1 MEEKALAVRE
11 SSGDSLVR
19 LAIEKGIDV
28 DNLQRL
34 IDMRNAEIERQAKLD
49 FQFHFAEMQK
59 AFIPVTR
66 AKQGYNYKY
75 APIELLQNTLGPIIA
90 DHGFSYSWREESIAD
105 GGKRCILSISGYGY
119 TQENY
124 FDIPKLEKTKEMNS
138 VQVVGAMS
146 TYGRRYSFIAGFGV
160 VIDDEDPD
168 GRAIPEDQEEMQS
181 VKNAKGG
188 YSKPVDPGE
197 PAKRGD
203 GIAGDM
209 QVLKVRLMNCNASAV
224 FTPDERKD
232 MVADYHP
239 GGRNVTNSQ
248 NDLDYLKGIVEKWET
263 IRENREEKRI
273 ADTMKELSKMDE
285 AAEEGFAKAM
295 SKGD

>member
-1 MEEKALAVRE
+1 MDDKALAVRE

-49 FQFHFAEMQK
+49 FQYHFAEMQK
-59 AFIPVTR
+59 EFPAVSR
-66 AKQGYNYKY
+66 EKQGYNYKY
-75 APIELLQNTLGPIIA
+75 APIELLQKMLGPIIA

-105 GGKRCILSISGYGY
+105 GKRCILSISGYGY

-168 GRAIPEDQEEMQS
+168 GRAIQEDQEEMQS
-181 VKNAKGG
+181 VKNTKGG

-203 GIAGDM
+203 GIASEM
-209 QVLKVRLMNCNASAV
+209 IRLKSQLIGCMESDV
-224 FTPDERKD
+224 FTKEERID
-232 MVADYHP
+232 ANAECHP
-239 GGRNVTNSQ
+239 GGR
-248 NDLDYLKGIVEKWET
+248 DLISSVSDRDLLAALVEKYT
-263 IRENREEKRI
+263 TLRDTRIEKRQ
-273 ADTMKELSKMDE
+273 AELDE
-285 AAEEGFAKAM
+285 AAEEGFASAM
-295 SKGD
+295 GKDD